1 MIGGKFMASVR
12 KRVLSLFLALVM
24 VFACTAT
31 VSASEVNTTSAKADI
46 IIGPEAGTSSTSR
59 TSRNFYVTSFGP
71 KVSISFRIDVNAP
84 CTFYLVIKD
93 ANGKSLGTSSLTATK
108 SGTYTLVPSPSSFSG
123 GTYYYEYWF
132 DKSGVRY
139 YFYGIP
145 G

>member
-1 MIGGKFMASVR
+1 MASVR
-12 KRVLSLFLALVM
+12 KRILSLFLALVM

-46 IIGPEAGTSSTSR
+46 IIGPEVGTSSTSKTTR
-59 TSRNFYVTSFGP
+59 DFYVASFGP

-84 CTFYLVIKD
+84 CTFYLIIKD
-93 ANGKSLGTSSLTATK
+93 ANGKQLGTSSLTATK
-108 SGTYTLVPSPSSFSG
+108 SGTFTLVPSPSSFGG

-132 DKSGVRY
+132 DRSGVTY

>member
-1 MIGGKFMASVR
+1 MASVR

-46 IIGPEAGTSSTSR
+46 IIFPERGTTSTSR
-59 TSRNFYVTSFGP
+59 TSGDFYVASFGP
-71 KVSISFRIDVNAP
+71 KVSLSIRIHVDAP
-84 CTFYLVIKD
+84 CTFYLTIKD
-93 ANGKSLGTSSLTATK
+93 ANGKSLGTSSLTITK
-108 SGTYTLVPSPSSFSG
+108 SGTYTHVPSPSSFSG

-132 DKSGVRY
+132 SKSGIN
-139 YFYGIP
+139 FDFSWIP